1 MKPGLLSVTFRNLS
15 TREIISLANR
25 SKLRGI
31 EWGGD
36 VHVPP
41 SDTANASEVGRATRD
56 AGMEVSAYGSYYRLG
71 HEDSGPIEAVL
82 ETARALET
90 DIVRIW
96 TGKAG
101 SDTAGPAYR
110 EIVAKDG
117 RRVAELAEQA
127 GIRIACEWHA
137 NTLTDTADSAEEL
150 FKAVDHPNFLT
161 FWQPRNLQPPEFG
174 LADMDTALPRLIGL
188 HVFHWDRLTRER
200 LPLEEG
206 STDWKAYLVKASP
219 CGDLFAS
226 LEFVANDDP
235 ERMVADAAT
244 LREWLSQV

>member
-1 MKPGLLSVTFRNLS
+1 MKSGLLSVTFRNLS

-25 SKLRGI
+25 SELQGI

-41 SDTANASEVGRATRD
+41 SDTANAIVVGKATRD

-82 ETARALET
+82 EVARALET
-90 DIVRIW
+90 DTVRIW
-96 TGKAG
+96 TGKEG
-101 SDTAGPAYR
+101 SDKASSEYR
-110 EIVAKDG
+110 QRIAQDG
-117 RRVAELAEQA
+117 RRVAELAAQA

-137 NTLTDTADSAEEL
+137 NTLTDTAASAEEL
-150 FKAVDHPNFLT
+150 FTAVDHPNFLT
-161 FWQPRNLQPPEFG
+161 FWQPRNLQPTEFS
-174 LADMDTALPRLIGL
+174 LAEMDTALPRLIGL
-188 HVFHWDRLTRER
+188 HVFHWDPVTRDR
-200 LPLEEG
+200 LPLDQG
-206 STDWKAYLVKASP
+206 SSAWKVYLAKASQ

-244 LREWLSQV
+244 LREWLSGI